1 MDSTTYP
8 APAPAA
14 PHAPGLAPAAAGPE
28 SPPAAPA
35 PSPPRRLT
43 LRQERFCQA
52 YVLVPNAARAA
63 RVAGYSRRTAKS
75 QGWRLLRARRVRAR
89 MAKIQATLA
98 RDQGLDLETLIGKL
112 EVVYRQAVED
122 RRATAAAR
130 AVELQARLAGMRA
143 ERTAVQTWPA
153 DDGDPCLCS
162 DDDQPAEK
170 RPSVD
175 IGQH

>member
-1 MDSTTYP
+1 MDSTPYP
-8 APAPAA
+8 APAPAPPA
-14 PHAPGLAPAAAGPE
+14 PHAPDSAAPAAA
-28 SPPAAPA
+28 SAP
-35 PSPPRRLT
+35 PPRRLT

-63 RVAGYSRRTAKS
+63 RIAGYSRRTAKS

-143 ERTAVQTWPA
+143 ERTAVQTWPE